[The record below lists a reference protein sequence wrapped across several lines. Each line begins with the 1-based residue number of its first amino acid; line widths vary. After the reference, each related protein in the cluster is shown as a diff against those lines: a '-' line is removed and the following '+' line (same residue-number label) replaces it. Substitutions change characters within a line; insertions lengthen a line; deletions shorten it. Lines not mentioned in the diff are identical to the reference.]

1 MLSWFRGARRYFF
14 AIALVFISL
23 WVTSCTQ
30 LSATSKQVSTS
41 RSSTVIEFMPRQAV
55 LATVVDAANWSAWRQ
70 SSLGPKISQVLTA
83 LLDPLNIN
91 FVEDIRPWLG
101 DQVAFA
107 VTDIDLDRDRHNGR
121 QVGYLLVTEVAD
133 SERLREFLGLFWQR
147 QSVAGAQLNFA
158 EANGV
163 SIITG
168 PVGQTPRQLSTAI
181 VGEKTLLIANDL
193 KALRQ
198 SLRVAQ
204 SPPLQMSNPDCCAP
218 LWISLQIPSLVNWL
232 GGALPVKPQFMDI
245 RQWQQ
250 LKAAVILSSQGIL
263 INTQLIAAGGS
274 KALDDPRAVEGT
286 HQQSN
291 IQQYLPNSLAWVAL
305 GHDLS
310 TPWGTL
316 QAELSNYQKLPS
328 FLQRVQHWPVTDIGA
343 KFADPLRQL
352 LANGYGVGQFNN
364 GSWVMITPAAEPTV
378 VSQLDKIASE
388 TGLTVSQLT
397 LNGHTVTAWSQLK
410 TQLSQD
416 PRNRETTVETDL
428 VVLRTKVD
436 DCEVFATSLSSL
448 TTVLEAPEQSL
459 ASSQRFQNA
468 TQAMDTASQEYIYG
482 TWNEMERLLASNR
495 WFSLVQPIVQPWGQL
510 IDAIAFTS
518 YGNTSH
524 QSTGTVSVLLK
535 K

>member
-1 MLSWFRGARRYFF
+1 MLSWFRGAGRYFC

-23 WVTSCTQ
+23 WITSCAQ

-41 RSSTVIEFMPRQAV
+41 RSSTVIEFIPRQAV
-55 LATVVDAANWSAWRQ
+55 LATVVDAVNWSAWQ
-70 SSLGPKISQVLTA
+70 QPSLGPKISQALAA
-83 LLDPLNIN
+83 LLDPLNIDL
-91 FVEDIRPWLG
+91 VEDIRPWLG
-101 DQVAFA
+101 NQFAFA

-147 QSVAGAQLNFA
+147 QSVAGAPLNFA

-181 VGEKTLLIANDL
+181 VGEKTLLIANDVE
-193 KALRQ
+193 ALRH

-204 SPPLQMSNPDCCAP
+204 SPQLRMSNPDCCAP
-218 LWISLQIPSLVNWL
+218 LWLTLQIPSLVNWL
-232 GGALPVKPQFMDI
+232 GGAIPVKPQFMNI

-250 LKAAVILSSQGIL
+250 LNAAVILGSQGIT
-263 INTQLIAAGGS
+263 INTELIAAGDS
-274 KALDDPRAVEGT
+274 KGLDDTLTLGGT
-286 HQQSN
+286 QSTV
-291 IQQYLPNSLAWVAL
+291 QQYLPNSLAWAAI

-328 FLQRVQHWPVTDIGA
+328 FLQRIQQWPVTDIGA
-343 KFADPLRQL
+343 NLANPLSQL
-352 LANGYGVGQFNN
+352 LADNYGVGQFNN
-364 GSWVMITPAAEPTV
+364 GNWVMITPSAEPMV
-378 VSQLDKIASE
+378 MSQLDKIATE
-388 TGLTVSQLT
+388 AGLTVSQLT

-410 TQLSQD
+410 TRLSQD

-428 VVLRTKVD
+428 VALRTKVD

-448 TTVLEAPEQSL
+448 TTVLEAPGQSL
-459 ASSQRFQNA
+459 SSTQRFQDA
-468 TQAMDTASQEYIYG
+468 TQAMDTANQEYIYG

-495 WFSLVQPIVQPWGQL
+495 WFALVQPIVQPWGQL

-518 YGNTSH
+518 YGKTSD